1 MNKRELGFRY
11 EDNAARF
18 LTEHGYTILEKNFRC
33 KIGEIDLIGRA
44 DGYLC
49 FIEVKY
55 RSTSDHGFPSEAVDD
70 RKRRK
75 IVRTAL
81 SYMNYHKLSTDTPCR
96 FDVVVILGH
105 EYSLIK
111 NAFDGIW

>member
-1 MNKRELGFRY
+1 MNKREVGLRY
-11 EDNAARF
+11 EQKAAEF
-18 LTEHGYTILEKNFRC
+18 LEKQGYVIVEKNFRC
-33 KIGEIDLIGRA
+33 RLGEIDLVGRS

-55 RSTSDHGFPSEAVDD
+55 RSGSEHGFPSEAVDY
-70 RKRRK
+70 RKRKR

-81 SYMNYHKLSTDTPCR
+81 TYMHFNKLPVDTPCR
-96 FDVVVILGH
+96 FDIVVILND

-111 NAFDGIW
+111 NAFEGIW